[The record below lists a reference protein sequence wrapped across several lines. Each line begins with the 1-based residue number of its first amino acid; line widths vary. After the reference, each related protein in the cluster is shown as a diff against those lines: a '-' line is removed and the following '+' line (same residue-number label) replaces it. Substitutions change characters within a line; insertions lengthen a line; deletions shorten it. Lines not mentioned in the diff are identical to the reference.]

1 MWMSVPRALYFAS
14 HPLYCTV
21 LKTSTCYLCGFAA
34 QEKAYQQLEE
44 QMAKEE
50 RRMQQD

>member
-1 MWMSVPRALYFAS
+1 MIQG
-14 HPLYCTV
+14 HCTEI
-21 LKTSTCYLCGFAA
+21 LNCYLCGLAA